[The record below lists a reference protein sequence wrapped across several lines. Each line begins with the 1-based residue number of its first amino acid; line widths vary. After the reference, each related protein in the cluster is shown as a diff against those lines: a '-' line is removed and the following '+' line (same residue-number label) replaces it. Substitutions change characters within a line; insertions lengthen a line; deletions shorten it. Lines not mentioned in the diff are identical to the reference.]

1 MVFVDSAF
9 KHGYE
14 EDDFF
19 ELLDTGPLKLR
30 SRRGLKGVYELLG
43 RNYAG
48 EYLHVAYRREEDRE
62 VVFHIRGMSP
72 RERQNPLIS
81 LKASAVTF
89 QLHHLKEFHL

>member
-1 MVFVDSAF
+1 MVVFVDSAF

-19 ELLDTGPLKLR
+19 ELLETGPLKLR

-48 EYLHVAYRREEDRE
+48 EYLHVAYRREENRE
-62 VVFHIRGMSP
+62 VVFHIRAMSP
-72 RERQNPLIS
+72 REKQRYRKNR
-81 LKASAVTF
+81 
-89 QLHHLKEFHL
+89 